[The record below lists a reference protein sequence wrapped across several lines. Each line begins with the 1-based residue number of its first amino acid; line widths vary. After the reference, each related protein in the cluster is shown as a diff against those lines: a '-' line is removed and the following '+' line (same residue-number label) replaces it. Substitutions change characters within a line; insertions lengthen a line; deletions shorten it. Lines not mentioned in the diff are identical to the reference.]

1 MKILPPRSA
10 ASPRPLAPA
19 VAVAALSVLVGG
31 LLPQPP
37 SATTEGA
44 PDVRPLDDAAR
55 ATTVGAAATP
65 ASAAPVEGA
74 GVATVPQ
81 EGENLVP
88 AEEAPAGVVLGE
100 PVVDRPFTVAAA
112 VWDTAADDA
121 VERVEIRV
129 RQDGAWG
136 PWQVLDRPVLPED
149 AAPARTGTDPF
160 VAFGADGAQLRVTTA
175 DGAAPAGLELS
186 LIDPGTA
193 ATDETVASAH
203 PAVTAEQAAETAGL
217 PRGVKSSAVVGGAA
231 PAEARTVATASDARA
246 KILPDVITRAQWGAD
261 ESWAESSPQFDQVR
275 ALTIHHTAG
284 TNDYSRA
291 QAVEQMRGIYAYY
304 TRTLGWGDFPYHLI
318 TDRFGNIYEG
328 RRGALDSNP
337 LGTHAGGFNR
347 GTMGISTM
355 GNYDVVAPSE
365 EVVDAMA
372 RATAYYL
379 YRDGIDARGRVTL
392 TSGGSTKYAA
402 GTPVTVDTIFPHRA
416 TSATACPGQH
426 LMARFDDLR
435 DRAEAI
441 ATAAGQPPAPAT
453 PAPTPAPTTE
463 PSTAGTYTVQPNDGW
478 WTIARR
484 TGVPAATLQ
493 ELNGMTESTVLHPGM
508 VLRTVADPT
517 APEPTPITTGTYTV
531 QPNDGWWVIARR
543 TGVSAAELQRLNGMT
558 ASTVLHPGMV
568 LITAATAPTS
578 PPAPAPAPAPAP
590 GTYTVREGDGWWI
603 IAYRTGVTMETLQRL
618 NGMTA
623 TTVLHPGM
631 VLRTG
636 QTASAP
642 APSPATYVVQA
653 NDGWWLIAQRT
664 GVSMERLQ
672 RLNGM
677 TVSTMLHP
685 GMVLRTA

>member
-1 MKILPPRSA
+1 M
-10 ASPRPLAPA
+10 
-19 VAVAALSVLVGG
+19 
-31 LLPQPP
+31 
-37 SATTEGA
+37 
-44 PDVRPLDDAAR
+44 
-55 ATTVGAAATP
+55 
-65 ASAAPVEGA
+65 
-74 GVATVPQ
+74 
-81 EGENLVP
+81 
-88 AEEAPAGVVLGE
+88 
-100 PVVDRPFTVAAA
+100 
-112 VWDTAADDA
+112 
-121 VERVEIRV
+121 
-129 RQDGAWG
+129 
-136 PWQVLDRPVLPED
+136 
-149 AAPARTGTDPF
+149 
-160 VAFGADGAQLRVTTA
+160 
-175 DGAAPAGLELS
+175 
-186 LIDPGTA
+186 
-193 ATDETVASAH
+193 
-203 PAVTAEQAAETAGL
+203 TAEQAAETAGL

-284 TNDYSRA
+284 TNDYTRA

-304 TRTLGWGDFPYHLI
+304 TKTLDWGDFPYHLI

-568 LITAATAPTS
+568 LITAATAPAAT
-578 PPAPAPAPAPAP
+578 PAPTPAPAP

-603 IAYRTGVTMETLQRL
+603 IAHRTGVTMETLQRL

>member
-1 MKILPPRSA
+1 MKILLPGSA

-19 VAVAALSVLVGG
+19 VAV
-31 LLPQPP
+31 
-37 SATTEGA
+37 
-44 PDVRPLDDAAR
+44 
-55 ATTVGAAATP
+55 
-65 ASAAPVEGA
+65 A

-112 VWDTAADDA
+112 VWDAAADDA

-160 VAFGADGAQLRVTTA
+160 VAFGADGAQLRVTTV

-203 PAVTAEQAAETAGL
+203 PAVAAEQAAETAGL
-217 PRGVKSSAVVGGAA
+217 PRGVKSSAVVGGEE

-261 ESWAESSPQFDQVR
+261 ESWAEDSPQFDQVR

-304 TRTLGWGDFPYHLI
+304 TKTLGWGDFPYHLI

-347 GTMGISTM
+347 GTMGVSTM

-478 WTIARR
+478 W
-484 TGVPAATLQ
+484 
-493 ELNGMTESTVLHPGM
+493 
-508 VLRTVADPT
+508 
-517 APEPTPITTGTYTV
+517 
-531 QPNDGWWVIARR
+531 VIARR

-568 LITAATAPTS
+568 LITAATAPAS
-578 PPAPAPAPAPAP
+578 PPAPAPAP

-603 IAYRTGVTMETLQRL
+603 IAHRTGVTMETLQRL

>member
-1 MKILPPRSA
+1 MKILLPGSA

-19 VAVAALSVLVGG
+19 VAV
-31 LLPQPP
+31 
-37 SATTEGA
+37 
-44 PDVRPLDDAAR
+44 
-55 ATTVGAAATP
+55 
-65 ASAAPVEGA
+65 A

-112 VWDTAADDA
+112 VWDAAADDA

-160 VAFGADGAQLRVTTA
+160 VAFGADGAQLRVTTV

-203 PAVTAEQAAETAGL
+203 PAVAAEQAAETAGL

-231 PAEARTVATASDARA
+231 PAEAHTVATASDARA

-304 TRTLGWGDFPYHLI
+304 TKTLGWGDFPYHLI

-416 TSATACPGQH
+416 TSATACPGQY
-426 LMARFDDLR
+426 LMARFDDVR

-441 ATAAGQPPAPAT
+441 ATAAGQPPTPAT

-484 TGVPAATLQ
+484 TGV
-493 ELNGMTESTVLHPGM
+493 
-508 VLRTVADPT
+508 
-517 APEPTPITTGTYTV
+517 
-531 QPNDGWWVIARR
+531 
-543 TGVSAAELQRLNGMT
+543 SAAELQRLNGMT

-568 LITAATAPTS
+568 LITAATAP
-578 PPAPAPAPAPAP
+578 APTPAPAPAP

-603 IAYRTGVTMETLQRL
+603 IAHRTGVTMETLQRL

>member
-1 MKILPPRSA
+1 MKILLPGSA

-19 VAVAALSVLVGG
+19 VAV
-31 LLPQPP
+31 
-37 SATTEGA
+37 
-44 PDVRPLDDAAR
+44 
-55 ATTVGAAATP
+55 
-65 ASAAPVEGA
+65 A

-112 VWDTAADDA
+112 VWDAAADDA

-160 VAFGADGAQLRVTTA
+160 VAFGADGAQLRVTTV

-217 PRGVKSSAVVGGAA
+217 PRGVKSSAVVGGAE
-231 PAEARTVATASDARA
+231 PAEGHTVATASDARA

-261 ESWAESSPQFDQVR
+261 ESWAEDSPQFDQVR

-304 TRTLGWGDFPYHLI
+304 TKTLGWGDFPYHLI

-347 GTMGISTM
+347 GTMGVSTM
-355 GNYDVVAPSE
+355 GNYDVLAPSE

-453 PAPTPAPTTE
+453 PAPMPAPSTE
-463 PSTAGTYTVQPNDGW
+463 PSTA
-478 WTIARR
+478 
-484 TGVPAATLQ
+484 
-493 ELNGMTESTVLHPGM
+493 
-508 VLRTVADPT
+508 
-517 APEPTPITTGTYTV
+517 GTYTV

-543 TGVSAAELQRLNGMT
+543 TGVSAAELQRLNGIT

-568 LITAATAPTS
+568 LITAATAPAAT
-578 PPAPAPAPAPAP
+578 PTPAPAPAP

-603 IAYRTGVTMETLQRL
+603 IAHRTGVTMETLQRL

>member
-19 VAVAALSVLVGG
+19 VAV
-31 LLPQPP
+31 
-37 SATTEGA
+37 
-44 PDVRPLDDAAR
+44 
-55 ATTVGAAATP
+55 
-65 ASAAPVEGA
+65 A

-112 VWDTAADDA
+112 VWDAAADDA

-136 PWQVLDRPVLPED
+136 PWQVLDRPVLP
-149 AAPARTGTDPF
+149 
-160 VAFGADGAQLRVTTA
+160 

-203 PAVTAEQAAETAGL
+203 PAATAEQAAETAGL

-304 TRTLGWGDFPYHLI
+304 TKTLGWGDFPYHLI

-347 GTMGISTM
+347 GTMGVSTM
-355 GNYDVVAPSE
+355 GNYDVLAPSE

-453 PAPTPAPTTE
+453 PAPMPAPSTE

-543 TGVSAAELQRLNGMT
+543 TGVSAAELQRLNGIT

-568 LITAATAPTS
+568 LITAATAPAAT
-578 PPAPAPAPAPAP
+578 PTPAPAPAP

-603 IAYRTGVTMETLQRL
+603 IAHRTGVTMETLQRL

>member
-1 MKILPPRSA
+1 MA
-10 ASPRPLAPA
+10 
-19 VAVAALSVLVGG
+19 
-31 LLPQPP
+31 
-37 SATTEGA
+37 
-44 PDVRPLDDAAR
+44 
-55 ATTVGAAATP
+55 
-65 ASAAPVEGA
+65 
-74 GVATVPQ
+74 
-81 EGENLVP
+81 
-88 AEEAPAGVVLGE
+88 
-100 PVVDRPFTVAAA
+100 
-112 VWDTAADDA
+112 
-121 VERVEIRV
+121 
-129 RQDGAWG
+129 
-136 PWQVLDRPVLPED
+136 
-149 AAPARTGTDPF
+149 
-160 VAFGADGAQLRVTTA
+160 
-175 DGAAPAGLELS
+175 
-186 LIDPGTA
+186 
-193 ATDETVASAH
+193 
-203 PAVTAEQAAETAGL
+203 AEQAAETAGL

-231 PAEARTVATASDARA
+231 PAEAHTVATASDARA

-261 ESWAESSPQFDQVR
+261 ESWAEDSPQFDQVR

-304 TRTLGWGDFPYHLI
+304 TKTLGWGDFPYHLI

-568 LITAATAPTS
+568 LITAATAP
-578 PPAPAPAPAPAP
+578 APTPAPAPAP

-603 IAYRTGVTMETLQRL
+603 IAHRTGVTMETLQRL

>member
-1 MKILPPRSA
+1 MKILLPGSA

-19 VAVAALSVLVGG
+19 VAV
-31 LLPQPP
+31 
-37 SATTEGA
+37 
-44 PDVRPLDDAAR
+44 
-55 ATTVGAAATP
+55 
-65 ASAAPVEGA
+65 A

-112 VWDTAADDA
+112 VWDAAADDA

-160 VAFGADGAQLRVTTA
+160 VAFGADGAQLRVTTV

-217 PRGVKSSAVVGGAA
+217 PRGVKSSAVVGGAE
-231 PAEARTVATASDARA
+231 PAEGHTVATASDARA

-261 ESWAESSPQFDQVR
+261 ESWAEDSPQFDQVR

-304 TRTLGWGDFPYHLI
+304 TKTLGWGDFPYHLI

-347 GTMGISTM
+347 GTMGVSTM
-355 GNYDVVAPSE
+355 GNYDVLAPSE

-453 PAPTPAPTTE
+453 PAPMPAPSTE
-463 PSTAGTYTVQPNDGW
+463 PSTA
-478 WTIARR
+478 
-484 TGVPAATLQ
+484 
-493 ELNGMTESTVLHPGM
+493 
-508 VLRTVADPT
+508 
-517 APEPTPITTGTYTV
+517 GTYTV

-568 LITAATAPTS
+568 LITAATAPAAT
-578 PPAPAPAPAPAP
+578 PTPAPAPAP

-603 IAYRTGVTMETLQRL
+603 IAHRTGVTMETLQRL

>member
-19 VAVAALSVLVGG
+19 VAV
-31 LLPQPP
+31 
-37 SATTEGA
+37 
-44 PDVRPLDDAAR
+44 
-55 ATTVGAAATP
+55 
-65 ASAAPVEGA
+65 A

-112 VWDTAADDA
+112 VWDAAADDA

-160 VAFGADGAQLRVTTA
+160 VAFGADGAQLRVTTV

-304 TRTLGWGDFPYHLI
+304 TKTLGWGDFPYHLI

-347 GTMGISTM
+347 GTMGVSTM
-355 GNYDVVAPSE
+355 GNYDVLAPSE

-453 PAPTPAPTTE
+453 PAPMPAPSTE
-463 PSTAGTYTVQPNDGW
+463 PSTA
-478 WTIARR
+478 
-484 TGVPAATLQ
+484 
-493 ELNGMTESTVLHPGM
+493 
-508 VLRTVADPT
+508 
-517 APEPTPITTGTYTV
+517 GTYTV

-568 LITAATAPTS
+568 LITAATAPAAT
-578 PPAPAPAPAPAP
+578 PTPAPAPAP

-603 IAYRTGVTMETLQRL
+603 IAHRTGVTMETLQRL

>member
-1 MKILPPRSA
+1 MKILPPGSA

-31 LLPQPP
+31 LLPQQP

-44 PDVRPLDDAAR
+44 PDARPLDDAAR
-55 ATTVGAAATP
+55 ATTAGTATTP

-112 VWDTAADDA
+112 VWDAAADDA

-160 VAFGADGAQLRVTTA
+160 VAFGADGAQLRVTTV

-203 PAVTAEQAAETAGL
+203 PAVAAEQAAETAGL

-231 PAEARTVATASDARA
+231 PAEARTVATASDAHAHA
-246 KILPDVITRAQWGAD
+246 KILPDVITRSQWGAD

-284 TNDYSRA
+284 TNDYTRA

-304 TRTLGWGDFPYHLI
+304 TKTLDWGDFPYHLI

-347 GTMGISTM
+347 GTMGVSTM

-416 TSATACPGQH
+416 TSATACPGQY
-426 LMARFDDLR
+426 LMARFDDVR

-441 ATAAGQPPAPAT
+441 ATAAGQPPAAVT
-453 PAPTPAPTTE
+453 PAPTPAPTTA
-463 PSTAGTYTVQPNDGW
+463 PSTA
-478 WTIARR
+478 
-484 TGVPAATLQ
+484 
-493 ELNGMTESTVLHPGM
+493 
-508 VLRTVADPT
+508 
-517 APEPTPITTGTYTV
+517 GTYTV

-568 LITAATAPTS
+568 LITAATAPAST
-578 PPAPAPAPAPAP
+578 PAPAPAPAP

-603 IAYRTGVTMETLQRL
+603 IAHRTGVTMETLQRL

>member
-1 MKILPPRSA
+1 M
-10 ASPRPLAPA
+10 
-19 VAVAALSVLVGG
+19 
-31 LLPQPP
+31 
-37 SATTEGA
+37 
-44 PDVRPLDDAAR
+44 
-55 ATTVGAAATP
+55 
-65 ASAAPVEGA
+65 
-74 GVATVPQ
+74 
-81 EGENLVP
+81 
-88 AEEAPAGVVLGE
+88 
-100 PVVDRPFTVAAA
+100 
-112 VWDTAADDA
+112 
-121 VERVEIRV
+121 
-129 RQDGAWG
+129 
-136 PWQVLDRPVLPED
+136 
-149 AAPARTGTDPF
+149 
-160 VAFGADGAQLRVTTA
+160 
-175 DGAAPAGLELS
+175 
-186 LIDPGTA
+186 
-193 ATDETVASAH
+193 
-203 PAVTAEQAAETAGL
+203 
-217 PRGVKSSAVVGGAA
+217 
-231 PAEARTVATASDARA
+231 
-246 KILPDVITRAQWGAD
+246 ITCAQWGAD
-261 ESWAESSPQFDQVR
+261 ESWAEPSPQFDQVR

-304 TRTLGWGDFPYHLI
+304 TKTLGWGDFPYHLI

-347 GTMGISTM
+347 GTMGVSTM

-441 ATAAGQPPAPAT
+441 ATAAGQPPAPTT

-493 ELNGMTESTVLHPGM
+493 ELNGMTEATVLHPGM

-517 APEPTPITTGTYTV
+517 APEPTPSTTGTYTA
-531 QPNDGWWVIARR
+531 QPNDGRWVIARR

-568 LITAATAPTS
+568 LVTAATAPAS
-578 PPAPAPAPAPAP
+578 PPAPAPAP

-603 IAYRTGVTMETLQRL
+603 IAHRTGVTMETLQRL

-677 TVSTMLHP
+677 TVSTLLHP

>member
-1 MKILPPRSA
+1 MKILLPGSA

-19 VAVAALSVLVGG
+19 VAV
-31 LLPQPP
+31 
-37 SATTEGA
+37 
-44 PDVRPLDDAAR
+44 
-55 ATTVGAAATP
+55 
-65 ASAAPVEGA
+65 A

-88 AEEAPAGVVLGE
+88 AEEDPAGVVLGE

-112 VWDTAADDA
+112 VWDAAADDA

-160 VAFGADGAQLRVTTA
+160 VAFGADGAQLRVTTV

-217 PRGVKSSAVVGGAA
+217 PRGVKSSAVVGGAE
-231 PAEARTVATASDARA
+231 PAEGHTVATASDARA

-261 ESWAESSPQFDQVR
+261 ESWAEDSPQFDQVR

-304 TRTLGWGDFPYHLI
+304 TKTLGWGDFPYHLI

-347 GTMGISTM
+347 GTMGVSTM
-355 GNYDVVAPSE
+355 GNYDVLAPSE

-453 PAPTPAPTTE
+453 PAPMPAPSTE
-463 PSTAGTYTVQPNDGW
+463 PSTA
-478 WTIARR
+478 
-484 TGVPAATLQ
+484 
-493 ELNGMTESTVLHPGM
+493 
-508 VLRTVADPT
+508 
-517 APEPTPITTGTYTV
+517 GTYTV

-543 TGVSAAELQRLNGMT
+543 TGVSAAELQRLNGIT

-568 LITAATAPTS
+568 LITAATAPAAT
-578 PPAPAPAPAPAP
+578 PTPAP

-603 IAYRTGVTMETLQRL
+603 IAHRTGVTMETLQRL

>member
-1 MKILPPRSA
+1 
-10 ASPRPLAPA
+10 
-19 VAVAALSVLVGG
+19 
-31 LLPQPP
+31 
-37 SATTEGA
+37 
-44 PDVRPLDDAAR
+44 
-55 ATTVGAAATP
+55 
-65 ASAAPVEGA
+65 
-74 GVATVPQ
+74 
-81 EGENLVP
+81 
-88 AEEAPAGVVLGE
+88 
-100 PVVDRPFTVAAA
+100 
-112 VWDTAADDA
+112 
-121 VERVEIRV
+121 
-129 RQDGAWG
+129 
-136 PWQVLDRPVLPED
+136 
-149 AAPARTGTDPF
+149 
-160 VAFGADGAQLRVTTA
+160 
-175 DGAAPAGLELS
+175 
-186 LIDPGTA
+186 
-193 ATDETVASAH
+193 SAH

-231 PAEARTVATASDARA
+231 PAEGHTVATVSDARA

-261 ESWAESSPQFDQVR
+261 ESWAEDSPQFDQVR

-284 TNDYSRA
+284 TNDYTRA

-304 TRTLGWGDFPYHLI
+304 TKTLGWGDFPYHLI

-347 GTMGISTM
+347 GTMGVSTM

-568 LITAATAPTS
+568 LITAATAPAPT
-578 PPAPAPAPAPAP
+578 PAPAPAPAP

-603 IAYRTGVTMETLQRL
+603 IAHRTGVTMETLQRL

>member
-1 MKILPPRSA
+1 MKILPPGSA

-31 LLPQPP
+31 LLPQQP

-44 PDVRPLDDAAR
+44 PDARPLDDAAR
-55 ATTVGAAATP
+55 ATTAGTATTP

-112 VWDTAADDA
+112 VWDAAADDA

-160 VAFGADGAQLRVTTA
+160 VAFGADGAQLRVTTV

-203 PAVTAEQAAETAGL
+203 PAVAAEQAAETAGL

-231 PAEARTVATASDARA
+231 PAEARTVASDARA

-261 ESWAESSPQFDQVR
+261 ESWAEDSPQFDQVR

-284 TNDYSRA
+284 TNDYTRA

-304 TRTLGWGDFPYHLI
+304 TKTLDWGDFPYHLI

-347 GTMGISTM
+347 GTMGVSTM

-441 ATAAGQPPAPAT
+441 ATAAGQPPAPTT
-453 PAPTPAPTTE
+453 PAPTPAPSTE
-463 PSTAGTYTVQPNDGW
+463 PSAAGTYTVQPNDG
-478 WTIARR
+478 R
-484 TGVPAATLQ
+484 
-493 ELNGMTESTVLHPGM
+493 
-508 VLRTVADPT
+508 
-517 APEPTPITTGTYTV
+517 
-531 QPNDGWWVIARR
+531 WVIARR

-568 LITAATAPTS
+568 LITAATAPAS
-578 PPAPAPAPAPAP
+578 PPAPAPAP

-603 IAYRTGVTMETLQRL
+603 IAHRTGVTMETLQRL

>member
-1 MKILPPRSA
+1 MKILLPGSA

-31 LLPQPP
+31 LLPQQP

-44 PDVRPLDDAAR
+44 PDARPLDDAAC
-55 ATTVGAAATP
+55 ATTAGTATTP

-112 VWDTAADDA
+112 VWDAAADDA

-203 PAVTAEQAAETAGL
+203 PAVAAEQAAETAGL

-231 PAEARTVATASDARA
+231 PAEAHTVATASDARA

-284 TNDYSRA
+284 TNDYTRA

-304 TRTLGWGDFPYHLI
+304 TKTLGWGDFPYHLI

-568 LITAATAPTS
+568 LITAATAPAPT
-578 PPAPAPAPAPAP
+578 PAPAPAPAP

-603 IAYRTGVTMETLQRL
+603 IAHRTGVTMETLQRL

>member
-44 PDVRPLDDAAR
+44 PDARPLDDAAR
-55 ATTVGAAATP
+55 ATTAGTATTP

-112 VWDTAADDA
+112 VWDAAADDA

-160 VAFGADGAQLRVTTA
+160 VAFGADGAQLRVTTV

-217 PRGVKSSAVVGGAA
+217 PRGVKSSAVVGGAE
-231 PAEARTVATASDARA
+231 PAEGHTVATASDARA

-261 ESWAESSPQFDQVR
+261 ESWAEDSPQFDQVR

-304 TRTLGWGDFPYHLI
+304 TKTLGWGDFPYHLI

-347 GTMGISTM
+347 GTMGVSTM

-453 PAPTPAPTTE
+453 PAPMPAPSTE

-543 TGVSAAELQRLNGMT
+543 TGVSAAELQRLNGIT

-568 LITAATAPTS
+568 LITAATAPAAT
-578 PPAPAPAPAPAP
+578 PTPAPAPAP

-603 IAYRTGVTMETLQRL
+603 IAHRTGVTMETLQRL

>member
-19 VAVAALSVLVGG
+19 VAV
-31 LLPQPP
+31 
-37 SATTEGA
+37 
-44 PDVRPLDDAAR
+44 
-55 ATTVGAAATP
+55 
-65 ASAAPVEGA
+65 A

-112 VWDTAADDA
+112 VWDAAADDA

-136 PWQVLDRPVLPED
+136 PWQVLDRPVLP
-149 AAPARTGTDPF
+149 
-160 VAFGADGAQLRVTTA
+160 

-203 PAVTAEQAAETAGL
+203 PAATAEQAAETAGL

-304 TRTLGWGDFPYHLI
+304 TKTLGWGDFPYHLI

-355 GNYDVVAPSE
+355 GNYDVLAPSE

-379 YRDGIDARGRVTL
+379 YRDSIDARGRVTL

-453 PAPTPAPTTE
+453 PAPMPAPSTE

-543 TGVSAAELQRLNGMT
+543 TGVSAAELQRLNGIT

-568 LITAATAPTS
+568 LITAATAPAAT
-578 PPAPAPAPAPAP
+578 PTPAPAPAP

-603 IAYRTGVTMETLQRL
+603 IAHRTGVTMETLQRL